1 MKKKTFLIIGL
12 LLVAL
17 LLYSRTSS
25 AAARSPLSKL
35 TPTVKQLTWLS
46 NETVRQVSQKE
57 PTGSGQLTIQNGTVY
72 DAQVKVIDISTN
84 KAVYNV
90 YVPSHQDYT
99 IMGIDDGTYALAF
112 WLGDANNGSGQKFKD
127 PFNYKT
133 IQTSQG
139 VETTTY
145 TVTLQVVGGGNA
157 LTEGINRGEFDNY

>member
-1 MKKKTFLIIGL
+1 MKKKAFLILGL
-12 LLVAL
+12 LVVAL

-72 DAQVKVIDISTN
+72 DAQVKVINTSTN

-90 YVPSHQDYT
+90 YVPSHQNYT
-99 IMGIDDGTYALAF
+99 ITGIDDGTYTLAF

-127 PFNYKT
+127 TFNYKT

-145 TVTLQVVGGGNA
+145 TVMLQDVGNA
-157 LTEGINRGEFDNY
+157 LTEGINRGDFENY